1 MRVRRA
7 AGVAGQADDG
17 PGLELVEHQVD
28 PLRAL
33 PVTHARQP
41 RWVWGIPYAGRA
53 CGRLPGSRIRP
64 MSNEFPLFALSEEH
78 QAIREAVRDRVRRPR
93 SRRTPPRSTR
103 TAATPRRPPTALQP
117 ADFHAPHVP
126 EEYGGAGADALAT
139 VHRDR
144 GGRPGLRELVS
155 LIPAVNKLGSLPVML
170 AGSEE
175 LKKKYLTPVA
185 AGEGG
190 FSYCL
195 SEPEA
200 GSDAVGDEDPGRPRR
215 RRLGAQRR
223 EALDHQRRRLRVL
236 HGDGG
241 DRPRRSA
248 RKGISAFVVEKSD
261 EGVSF
266 GAPEKKLGI
275 KGSPTREVYLDNV
288 RIPADRM
295 IGAEGTG
302 FETAMRTLDHT
313 RVTIA
318 AQAVGVAQGALDY
331 ALGYAKERQQ
341 FGKPIAE
348 FQGLQFLLADMG
360 MKVEAAR
367 QLTYAAAGRSER
379 GDADLTFFGAAAKCF
394 ASDVAMEVTTNA
406 VQVLGGYGYTRDYPV
421 ERMMRDAKITQIY
434 EGTNQVQRIVMARQL
449 LAGVQSEL

>member
-1 MRVRRA
+1 M
-7 AGVAGQADDG
+7 
-17 PGLELVEHQVD
+17 
-28 PLRAL
+28 
-33 PVTHARQP
+33 
-41 RWVWGIPYAGRA
+41 Y
-53 CGRLPGSRIRP
+53 
-64 MSNEFPLFALSEEH
+64 ALSEEH
-78 QAIREAVRDRVRRPR
+78 QAIREAVRAVCDAKIAPFAAEVDEEARYPR
-93 SRRTPPRSTR
+93 E
-103 TAATPRRPPTALQP
+103 AAAALL
-117 ADFHAPHVP
+117 ASDFHAPHVP

-139 VHRDR
+139 V
-144 GGRPGLRELVS
+144 LVIEEVARACVSSS
-155 LIPAVNKLGSLPVML
+155 LIPAVNKLGSLPVQI

-175 LKKKYLTPVA
+175 LKQTYLTRLA

-195 SEPEA
+195 SEPDA
-200 GSDAVGDEDPGRPRR
+200 GSDAGGMKTRAVRDGDEW
-215 RRLGAQRR
+215 
-223 EALDHQRRRLRVL
+223 VI
-236 HGDGG
+236 DGVKRWITNAG
-241 DRPRRSA
+241 ESEFYTVMAVTDVEKKTR
-248 RKGISAFVVEKSD
+248 GGVSAFVVEKSD

-275 KGSPTREVYLDNV
+275 KGSPTREVYFDKV
-288 RIPADRM
+288 RIPASRM
-295 IGAEGTG
+295 IGEEGTG
-302 FETAMRTLDHT
+302 FTTAMQTLDHT

-341 FGKPIAE
+341 FGKSISE

-367 QLTYAAAGRSER
+367 QMTYAAAGRSER
-379 GDADLTFFGAAAKCF
+379 GDDDLTFFGAAAKCF
-394 ASDVAMEVTTNA
+394 ASDVAMEVTVNA